1 MKRRHFGKMAA
12 GAGLAFVGR
21 PWHARAA
28 DAPDLR
34 ATSGKP
40 VYFRGWQYKTDIV
53 QSNVNRYNA
62 TMNGHVDYATITGD
76 YPAIMERILIAG
88 GQLDVLYGNP
98 ATASRYFDG
107 GWIAPADELPTFN
120 EIKADFLPN
129 LWNASTY
136 KGKLL
141 GLSYFATTR
150 GAIHVNLK
158 AYQEAGMSDTNFPK
172 SWDELYDQVFALHD
186 KGIATPIL
194 PHWFS
199 DFYGIS
205 WAFLFEVLNRGGNV
219 ADDETHKPALTTD
232 KNGPGYKTLL
242 AWKKLWNDKIV
253 PAEVLTYD
261 EAAFI
266 GAYASGRYV
275 FSPQQLYELQ
285 TFNTHGQS
293 QIAGYDTLLPVQ
305 GQSWGLINHALYLM
319 TNRKRPDAVTDD
331 VKKFTSWYGFKDE
344 TGKIA
349 TAQRWMQTSMLFS
362 AYKSVMNSSDVEAR
376 IKQAVARPE
385 DSKVVLDIYN
395 ATPFPKGAWLVTWSE
410 EYNSWLK
417 DSLSSF
423 LVQDGDI
430 TAMINASNAKIKE
443 LNEKY
448 GI

>member
-1 MKRRHFGKMAA
+1 MKRRHFAQMAA
-12 GAGLAFVGR
+12 GAGLALMTR
-21 PWHARAA
+21 PGLVRAA
-28 DAPDLR
+28 AQPDLR

-40 VYFRGWQYKTDIV
+40 VYFRGWQYKTNIV
-53 QSNVNRYNA
+53 ESNVNRYNK
-62 TMNGHVDYATITGD
+62 TMNGHVDYGTVTGD
-76 YPAIMERILIAG
+76 YPAIMERNLMSG

-98 ATASRYFDG
+98 SQASRYFDG
-107 GWIAPADELPTFN
+107 GWIAPANELPTFS

-150 GAIHVNLK
+150 GTIHVNLK
-158 AYQEAGMSDTNFPK
+158 AYQGAGMSDKDFPK
-172 SWDELYDQVFALHD
+172 TWDELYDQVFALHG
-186 KGIATPIL
+186 KGIPTPML

-199 DFYGIS
+199 DWYGIS

-219 ADDETHKPALTTD
+219 ADDETHKPTLTTD

-242 AWKKLWNDKIV
+242 AWKKLWNSKIV
-253 PAEVLTYD
+253 PAEILTYD

-266 GAYASGRYV
+266 GAYGSGRYI
-275 FSPQQLYELQ
+275 FSPQQLYDLQ
-285 TFNTHGQS
+285 TFNTKGQS
-293 QIAGYDTLLPVQ
+293 QFAGYDTLLPVQ

-319 TNRKRPDAVTDD
+319 TNRKRPEAVTDD
-331 VKKFTSWYGFKDE
+331 VRKFASWYGFKDE

-349 TAQRWMQTSMLFS
+349 VAERWMQVSMLFS
-362 AYKSVMNSSDVEAR
+362 AYKSVMDSPETEAR

-385 DSKVVLDIYN
+385 DYKVVLGVYN
-395 ATPFPKGAWLVTWSE
+395 ASPFPKGAWLVTWSE

-417 DSLSSF
+417 DALSSF

-430 TAMINASNAKIKE
+430 NAMINASNTKIKE

>member
-1 MKRRHFGKMAA
+1 MKRRHFGKMTA
-12 GAGLAFVGR
+12 GAGFACVGR
-21 PWHARAA
+21 PWHAWAA

-34 ATSGKP
+34 AISGKP

-62 TMNGHVDYATITGD
+62 TMNGSVDYATITGD

-98 ATASRYFDG
+98 STASRYFDG
-107 GWIAPADELPTFN
+107 GWIAPADELAAFN

-158 AYQEAGMSDTNFPK
+158 AYQAAGMRDANFPK
-172 SWDELYDQVFALHD
+172 NWDELYDQVFALHD
-186 KGIATPIL
+186 KGVATPIL
-194 PHWFS
+194 PHWFN

-232 KNGPGYKTLL
+232 RNGPGYKTLL
-242 AWKKLWNDKIV
+242 AWKKLWNNKIV

-275 FSPQQLYELQ
+275 FSPQQLYDLK
-285 TFNTHGQS
+285 TFNTHEQS
-293 QIAGYDTLLPVQ
+293 QIAGYDTVLPVQ

-344 TGKIA
+344 SGKIA
-349 TAQRWMQTSMLFS
+349 TAQRWLQTSMLFS
-362 AYKSVMNSSDVEAR
+362 AYKSVMNSADVEAS
-376 IKQAVARPE
+376 IKQAVVRPG
-385 DSKVVLDIYN
+385 DVKVVLDIYN

-430 TAMINASNAKIKE
+430 TTMINASNAKIAE
-443 LNEKY
+443 MNEKY

>member
-1 MKRRHFGKMAA
+1 MKRRHFWKMAA
-12 GAGLAFVGR
+12 GAGLALAGR
-21 PWHARAA
+21 PSQVQAA
-28 DAPDLR
+28 NEPDLR

-62 TMNGHVDYATITGD
+62 TMGGHVDYGTITGD
-76 YPAIMERILIAG
+76 YPAIMERILISG

-98 ATASRYFDG
+98 SQAARYFDG
-107 GWIAPADELPTFN
+107 GWIMPADQLPNFS
-120 EIKADFLPN
+120 EIKADFLPS

-136 KGKLL
+136 KGRLL

-150 GAIHVNLK
+150 GTIHVNLK
-158 AYQEAGMSDTNFPK
+158 AYQGAGMTDANFPK
-172 SWDELYDQVFALHD
+172 SWDELYDQVFALHG

-194 PHWFS
+194 PHWFN

-232 KNGPGYKTLL
+232 KNGPAYKTLS
-242 AWKKLWNDKIV
+242 AWKRLWNDKIV

-266 GAYASGRYV
+266 GAYGSGRYM
-275 FSPQQLYELQ
+275 FSPQQLYDLE
-285 TFNTHGQS
+285 TFNSKGQS

-319 TNRKRPDAVTDD
+319 TTRKRPDAVTDD

-344 TGKIA
+344 SGKVA
-349 TAQRWMQTSMLFS
+349 VAQRWMQSSMLFS
-362 AYKSVMNSSDVEAR
+362 AYKSIMNSSEIEAR

-385 DSKVVLDIYN
+385 DYKVVLDIYS

-417 DSLSSF
+417 DSLSNF
-423 LVQDGDI
+423 LVKDGDI